1 MAEGQHDVSNQNEQE
16 RRRIPVTDR
25 RVSSTRGEPG
35 EGGESSLVSERAETP
50 DADAAA
56 REIESL
62 REKNNQLLYQLSDQQ
77 DKLKRMT
84 REHTKAIVAANKDL
98 IASLL
103 PVLDNFD
110 RAIAHAEDASGLEI
124 VRNDLLRVLQDE
136 GLAEIPAE
144 GRPFDYHVHDAMA
157 SHEDPG
163 VTEEVVAEVLLKG
176 YRLKDEVLRHA
187 KVVVARPVTDDGS
200 NEQQAEG

>member
-1 MAEGQHDVSNQNEQE
+1 VGPNDERE
-16 RRRIPVTDR
+16 RRPIRVTDR
-25 RVSSTRGEPG
+25 RVSSTQG
-35 EGGESSLVSERAETP
+35 EGVEVEPSSPSETAETP
-50 DADAAA
+50 DAVAAS
-56 REIESL
+56 EIESL

-77 DKLKRMT
+77 EKLKRMT
-84 REHTKAIVAANKDL
+84 REHTRAIATANKDL

-124 VRNDLLRVLQDE
+124 VQKDLLRVLEDE
-136 GLAEIPAE
+136 GLEEIPAE

-157 SHEDPG
+157 SHEDPD
-163 VTEEVVAEVLLKG
+163 VTEETVAEVLLKG

-187 KVVVARPVTDDGS
+187 KVVVARPASDDDS
-200 NEQQAEG
+200 NEQEAEG

>member
-1 MAEGQHDVSNQNEQE
+1 MSNQNEQE
-16 RRRIPVTDR
+16 RQRIPVTDR
-25 RVSSTRGEPG
+25 RVSSTRREPG
-35 EGGESSLVSERAETP
+35 EGESSPVSERAETP
-50 DADAAA
+50 EADAAA

-62 REKNNQLLYQLSDQQ
+62 REKNNRLLYQLSDQQ

-84 REHTKAIVAANKDL
+84 REHTKAIAAANKDL

-136 GLAEIPAE
+136 GLEEIPAE

-176 YRLKDEVLRHA
+176 YRLKDEVLRHV
-187 KVVVARPVTDDGS
+187 KVVVARPVSDDGS

>member
-1 MAEGQHDVSNQNEQE
+1 VSDNDEQE
-16 RRRIPVTDR
+16 RQRIPVTDR
-25 RVSSTRGEPG
+25 RVSSTRREPG
-35 EGGESSLVSERAETP
+35 EGQSSPVSERAETH
-50 DADAAA
+50 ADTAAS
-56 REIESL
+56 EIESL
-62 REKNNQLLYQLSDQQ
+62 REKNNRLLYQLSDQQ

-84 REHTKAIVAANKDL
+84 REHTKAIAAANTDL
-98 IASLL
+98 IAGLL
-103 PVLDNFD
+103 PVMDNFD

-136 GLAEIPAE
+136 GLQEIPAE

-157 SHEDPG
+157 SHEDPA

-187 KVVVARPVTDDGS
+187 KVVVARPASDGGS

>member
-1 MAEGQHDVSNQNEQE
+1 MGPNDEHD
-16 RRRIPVTDR
+16 RHRIPVTDR
-25 RVSSTRGEPG
+25 RVSSTRREPG
-35 EGGESSLVSERAETP
+35 EGEPSPVSEASETP
-50 DADAAA
+50 DLDAAK
-56 REIESL
+56 EIEEL

-84 REHTKAIVAANKDL
+84 REHTKAIAAANKDL
-98 IASLL
+98 IAGLL

-110 RAIAHAEDASGLEI
+110 RAIAHAEDPSGLEI
-124 VRNDLLRVLQDE
+124 VRNELLRVLQDE
-136 GLAEIPAE
+136 GLEEIPAE
-144 GRPFDYHVHDAMA
+144 GLPFDYHVHDAMA

-187 KVVVARPVTDDGS
+187 KVVVARPVSDDGS

>member
-1 MAEGQHDVSNQNEQE
+1 MGPNEERE
-16 RRRIPVTDR
+16 RRRIRVTDR
-25 RVSSTRGEPG
+25 RVSRTQGEGVEGEP
-35 EGGESSLVSERAETP
+35 SSPSETAETP
-50 DADAAA
+50 DSVMPSEPG
-56 REIESL
+56 EIESL

-77 DKLKRMT
+77 EKLKRMT
-84 REHTKAIVAANKDL
+84 REHTRAIATANKDL

-124 VRNDLLRVLQDE
+124 VRNDLLRVLTDE
-136 GLAEIPAE
+136 GLEEISSE

-157 SHEDPG
+157 SHEDPD
-163 VTEEVVAEVLLKG
+163 VTEETVAEVLLKG
-176 YRLKDEVLRHA
+176 YRLKDDVIRHA
-187 KVVVARPVTDDGS
+187 KVVVARPVSDDDS